1 VTAPVQDSTAT
12 VVVETRQIRKAFG
25 HVEALRGVDFQAR
38 AGEVTALIG
47 DNGAGKSS
55 LVKIL
60 SGVYTADGGEL
71 LINGTPA
78 RPSSPQDIRAYGIET
93 VYQDLALSG
102 DLTPY
107 ENVFLGREKRL
118 GGILGLLRVVDRRT
132 MRAETAEIFDSLN
145 VRVKDHKGR
154 VATLS
159 GGQQQSVAIARAA
172 MWASHMV
179 IMDEPTAALGV
190 AQTKSVLELIRRVA
204 ERGIGVVLISHN
216 MPDVLAVADS
226 IQVLRLG
233 KRVASFRRGEAE
245 VADLVRAMT
254 SGDAPEEQS

>member
-1 VTAPVQDSTAT
+1 VTAQLESPAGTLA
-12 VVVETRQIRKAFG
+12 VEARKVRKAFG
-25 HVEALRGVDFQAR
+25 HVEALRGADFEAR
-38 AGEVTALIG
+38 SGEVTALIG

-60 SGVYTADGGEL
+60 SGVYTADSGEL
-71 LINGTPA
+71 LVDGRAVQPG
-78 RPSSPQDIRAYGIET
+78 SPHEIRALGIET
-93 VYQDLALSG
+93 VYQDLALAG
-102 DLTPY
+102 DLTPA
-107 ENVFLGREKRL
+107 ENVFLGRERHR
-118 GGILGLLRVVDRRT
+118 GGVLGLLNVVDRSV
-132 MRAETAEIFDSLN
+132 MRAQTQEIFDGLN
-145 VRVKDHKGR
+145 VRIKDHKAP

-172 MWASHMV
+172 MWASHLI

-190 AQTKSVLELIRRVA
+190 AQTESVLALIRRVA

-233 KRVASFRRGEAE
+233 QRVATFRRGEAE
-245 VADLVRAMT
+245 VGDLVQAMT
-254 SGDAPEEQS
+254 SGRAQEES